1 MTGIAPRLGTLVVL
15 LTGVALVSVSIG
27 AARIPMLEIVP
38 ALLGQIEGTSR
49 SILVHLRLPRVVLAI
64 GVGGALALA
73 GTTFQ
78 ALLRNPLAEPYVL
91 GISGGAAVGAVA
103 VLVAGLG
110 ARLPWAVPLGAF
122 VGALL
127 AMFLVL
133 RVARAAGGSRL
144 DSRVLILAGVVVG
157 AFFNAIILL
166 LLSIA
171 DVESFRSAIFW
182 MMGNLSGATWGGNLL
197 LALYI
202 LPGTILLLALARP
215 FDLLARGEDVAFH
228 LGVRVERT
236 KLLAY
241 LVASLL
247 VAAAVAFAGVIG
259 FVGLIVPHA
268 LRLLWGPGHRLL
280 LPASFLAGAAFLLM
294 ADTVA
299 RVVIAPAELP
309 TGVITALA
317 GVPLFVFLL
326 VRRGV

>member
-280 LPASFLAGAAFLLM
+280 LPASFLVGAAFLLM